1 MVIKRINTLFLFLIA
16 FYFVGNFNPAKVFAN
31 KELNPFPEIGDGKP
45 ATSEIL
51 TLVDG
56 IAVDSEGNIFISHR
70 SKNRIRKIDKKGI
83 ITTVAGNGEAGFSGD
98 GGPALGASL
107 NNPAGLTFDKK
118 GNLYIADRNN
128 HRIRKV
134 SSQGI
139 ITTVAGNGVAD
150 FDGDDG
156 PATEASLNL
165 PSDVACDA
173 QGNLYISDRSSHRIR
188 KVDSHGIITTFAG
201 LGVPWFGG
209 DNDLALDAFLK
220 FPFGIA
226 LDQQGNLYIADRGNN
241 QIRKV
246 DNDGIITTV
255 AGDGLFASRG
265 DQGPA
270 TQANLAYPTDVVVD
284 KKGNL
289 YIADR
294 NNSLVRKVTPLGI
307 ISTIAGTGETHFNG
321 DQGLAT
327 QTNLDLPFA
336 LALSPDEENLYIVDR
351 SHFRIRK
358 LNFQNQRMETIAGN
372 GKNLNKGD
380 QGYALGA
387 TLESPSGLIMD
398 KEGNLIVAD
407 QMHNEIRKINSSG
420 FITKFAG
427 TNKPGNSGDGGPAKK
442 AALYWPSAMTLDP
455 NNNVFI
461 VTRSGNGWKIRK
473 IDPQGNIT
481 WFAGDSLLGSKG
493 DGGPARKASFYAIRD
508 IAVDPQGNVFVA
520 DASNPFIRKIDP
532 QGIITRVAEKNW
544 SALADGS
551 IRPNG
556 IVLDSSGN
564 IYVSD
569 IGSSKVRKI
578 MKNGEVVTIAGT
590 GDFEDTGN
598 EGPALLAGI
607 RSPGDLAFSPSGELY
622 IAEERAHGIRKIDK
636 DGNIH
641 QVAGTGTMGFSGDG
655 GPATK
660 AQLNSPHS
668 MVFDSQGNL
677 YFTDRVNNRIR
688 KIDLNGII
696 TTVAGQE
703 HKGYLNEGLEVNL
716 IVHNFP

>member
-1 MVIKRINTLFLFLIA
+1 MKVYHSAIFGFFA
-16 FYFVGNFNPAKVFAN
+16 FFCFVSMGFALAEE
-31 KELNPFPEIGDGKP
+31 KYPYPEFGDGQP
-45 ATSEIL
+45 AIL
-51 TLVDG
+51 IPLGLVDG
-56 IAVDSEGNIFISHR
+56 IAVNDQDIYFSDR
-70 SKNRIRKIDKKGI
+70 SNHLIRKINHKGI
-83 ITTVAGNGEAGFSGD
+83 ITTIAGNGNADFGGD
-98 GGPALGASL
+98 GAPALEAAL

-134 SSQGI
+134 SPHGI

-156 PATEASLNL
+156 PATKASLNL

-173 QGNLYISDRSSHRIR
+173 KGNLYISDRSNNRIR
-188 KVDSHGIITTFAG
+188 KVDSRGIIITFAG

-209 DNDLALDAFLK
+209 DHDLALDAFLK
-220 FPFGIA
+220 FPFGIT

-246 DNDGIITTV
+246 DNDGIIVTV
-255 AGDGLFASRG
+255 TGNGLFASRG

-270 TQANLAYPTDVVVD
+270 IQANLAYPTDIVVD

-307 ISTIAGTGETHFNG
+307 ISTIAGTGKTHFNG

-327 QTNLDLPFA
+327 QTNLHLPFA

-358 LNFQNQRMETIAGN
+358 LHFKSQRIETIAGN
-372 GKNLNKGD
+372 GKNLSKGD

-398 KEGNLIVAD
+398 KEGTLFVSD
-407 QMHNEIRKINSSG
+407 QMHNIIRKINSSG
-420 FITKFAG
+420 FITNFAG
-427 TNKPGNSGDGGPAKK
+427 TGKPGNSGDGGPAKK
-442 AALYWPSAMTLDP
+442 ATLYWPSSMTLDP
-455 NNNVFI
+455 NNNIFV

-473 IDPQGNIT
+473 IDSQGNIT
-481 WFAGDSLLGSKG
+481 WFAGNSLLGSKG
-493 DGGPARKASFYAIRD
+493 DGGSARKASFYAIRD
-508 IAVDPQGNVFVA
+508 IAVDQHGNIFVA

-532 QGIITRVAEKNW
+532 RGVITRVAEKNW
-544 SALADGS
+544 GALDGS

-569 IGSSKVRKI
+569 LGSSKVRKI
-578 MKNGEVVTIAGT
+578 TKNGEVITIAGN
-590 GDFEDTGN
+590 GNFEDTGN
-598 EGPALLAGI
+598 GGPALLAGI

-622 IAEERAHGIRKIDK
+622 IAEERAHSIRKIDK

-641 QVAGTGTMGFSGDG
+641 QVAGTGTMGFSGNG

-668 MVFDSQGNL
+668 MVFDPQGNL
-677 YFTDRVNNRIR
+677 YFTERVNSRIR
-688 KIDLNGII
+688 KIDSNGII

-703 HKGYLNEGLEVNL
+703 HKGYLHEGLEVNL